1 MQNLKKF
8 VDKVNSCEYIYLL
21 GVSDMKEHDKSK
33 EAHET
38 EEPWLPI
45 ETKLVV
51 ISVVSGVVAMV
62 LFAILIHLW
71 IL

>member
-1 MQNLKKF
+1 
-8 VDKVNSCEYIYLL
+8 
-21 GVSDMKEHDKSK
+21 MKEPDKSQ
-33 EAHET
+33 ESRET

-45 ETKLVV
+45 ETKFVV
-51 ISVVSGVVAMV
+51 ISVVSGIIAMV

>member
-1 MQNLKKF
+1 
-8 VDKVNSCEYIYLL
+8 
-21 GVSDMKEHDKSK
+21 MKETDKEHK
-33 EAHET
+33 NHET
-38 EEPWLPI
+38 EEPWLPV

-51 ISVVSGVVAMV
+51 ISVVSGIIAMV

>member
-1 MQNLKKF
+1 
-8 VDKVNSCEYIYLL
+8 
-21 GVSDMKEHDKSK
+21 MKEPDKIQ
-33 EAHET
+33 ETQET

-51 ISVVSGVVAMV
+51 ISVVSGIVAMV

>member
-1 MQNLKKF
+1 
-8 VDKVNSCEYIYLL
+8 
-21 GVSDMKEHDKSK
+21 MKEPDKSQ
-33 EAHET
+33 EIQET
-38 EEPWLPI
+38 EEPWLPV

-51 ISVVSGVVAMV
+51 ISVVSGIVAMV